1 MTNAES
7 FFAMGGY
14 AAYVWPALLAT
25 AAVMIALLFLSR
37 RRLIENQRTVERL
50 EAELPSREQRRAR
63 RGGDKDGGSGEG
75 EAA

>member
-25 AAVMIALLFLSR
+25 ADD
-37 RRLIENQRTVERL
+37 RLVVPE
-50 EAELPSREQRRAR
+50 PPPPH
-63 RGGDKDGGSGEG
+63 
-75 EAA
+75 